1 MAHVTDLPSEEVVRA
16 LPRASSA
23 ALEALIDVHLGD
35 TFPALTMT
43 VVHRRNVI
51 LNQGWGWIDPET
63 RAYPVG
69 PDALF
74 DLASVSKLFTTLAFL
89 TLVSEGRAGLDDP
102 LVAVVPEFGASGPR
116 GLDGGQDPHSKA
128 LLPTP
133 PEAAGQTADPARV
146 TLRMLLTHTSGLAP
160 WRDVFRAAGP
170 PPSPPDEPD
179 PVPRAE
185 RWENALSA
193 LCGYPFV
200 GQPGEG
206 VVRYSDLGLMLLGEA
221 VARLDGSGDL
231 AIAVKRRVTDP
242 LALPS
247 LTYNPLQNGRA
258 RTTIAPTEDDP
269 AWRGRRCW
277 GEVHDENACG
287 VGGVAGHAGL
297 FGVARDLAAL
307 GQAWLE
313 GDRRLAIAPG
323 LRVEA
328 VREQAETDGT
338 RRGLGWMLKAA
349 EGSSIGERFH
359 PDSFGHF
366 GFTGTSLWIDPA
378 RELVVAALT
387 NRVYPGREHPGIEA
401 FRRGLHDLL
410 AEAVDGA

>member
-1 MAHVTDLPSEEVVRA
+1 MTHVTDLLGDQVLSA
-16 LPRASSA
+16 LSPAAAA
-23 ALEALIDVHLGD
+23 ALDALIAAHLGN
-35 TFPALTMT
+35 TFPALAIT
-43 VVHRRNVI
+43 VIYRGEVL
-51 LNQGWGWIDPET
+51 LNRGWGWIDPDA
-63 RAYPVG
+63 RRYAVG
-69 PDALF
+69 PAALF
-74 DLASVSKLFTTLAFL
+74 DLASVSKLFTATAFL
-89 TLVSEGRAGLDDP
+89 TLVSEGRAALDDP

-116 GLDGGQDPHSKA
+116 PLDGGQDPHSKA
-128 LLPTP
+128 QLPTS
-133 PEAAGQTADPARV
+133 PEAQGQTADPARV

-170 PPSPPDEPD
+170 PPSPPDEVD

-185 RWENALSA
+185 RWANALRA
-193 LCGYPFV
+193 LCAYPFV

-206 VVRYSDLGLMLLGEA
+206 VVRYSDLGLMLLGEV
-221 VARLDGSGDL
+221 VARLDGSSDL
-231 AIAVKRRVTDP
+231 AAAVESRVCRP
-242 LALPS
+242 LGLAS

-287 VGGVAGHAGL
+287 AGGVAGHAGL
-297 FGVARDLAAL
+297 FGVARDVAAL
-307 GQAWLE
+307 GQAWLA
-313 GDRRLAIAPG
+313 GDPRLAIAAD
-323 LRVEA
+323 LRAEA

-338 RRGLGWMLKAA
+338 RRGLGWMLKAR
-349 EGSSIGERFH
+349 EGSSIGERFY

-378 RELVVAALT
+378 RKLVVAALT
-387 NRVYPGREHPGIEA
+387 NRVYSGREHTGIED

>member
-1 MAHVTDLPSEEVVRA
+1 MTHVTDLPGDQVLSA
-16 LPRASSA
+16 LPPAAAA
-23 ALEALIDVHLGD
+23 ALDALIAAHLGD
-35 TFPALTMT
+35 TFPALAITAI
-43 VVHRRNVI
+43 HRGEVL
-51 LNQGWGWIDPET
+51 LNRGWGWIDPDT
-63 RAYPVG
+63 RRYAAG
-69 PDALF
+69 PAALF
-74 DLASVSKLFTTLAFL
+74 DLASVSKLFAATAFL
-89 TLVSEGRAGLDDP
+89 TLVSEGRAALDDP

-116 GLDGGQDPHSKA
+116 PLDGGQDPHSKA
-128 LLPTP
+128 QLPTP
-133 PEAAGQTADPARV
+133 PEAQGQTADPARV

-170 PPSPPDEPD
+170 PPSPPDEAD

-185 RWENALSA
+185 RWANALRA
-193 LCGYPFV
+193 LCAYPFV

-206 VVRYSDLGLMLLGEA
+206 VVRYSDLGLMLLGEV

-231 AIAVKRRVTDP
+231 AAAVESRVCRP
-242 LALPS
+242 LGLAS

-287 VGGVAGHAGL
+287 AGGVAGHAGL
-297 FGVARDLAAL
+297 FGVARDVAAL
-307 GQAWLE
+307 GQAWLA
-313 GDRRLAIAPG
+313 GDPRLAIAAD
-323 LRVEA
+323 LRAEA
-328 VREQAETDGT
+328 VREQAETDGM
-338 RRGLGWMLKAA
+338 RRGLGWMLKAR

-378 RELVVAALT
+378 RKLVVAALT
-387 NRVYPGREHPGIEA
+387 NRVYPAREHPGIED

>member
-1 MAHVTDLPSEEVVRA
+1 MTHVTDLPGDQVLSA
-16 LPRASSA
+16 LSPAAAA
-23 ALEALIDVHLGD
+23 ALDALIAAHLGN
-35 TFPALTMT
+35 TFPALAIT
-43 VVHRRNVI
+43 VIYQGDVI
-51 LNQGWGWIDPET
+51 LNRGWGWIDPDA
-63 RAYPVG
+63 RRYAVG
-69 PDALF
+69 PAALF
-74 DLASVSKLFTTLAFL
+74 DLASVSKLFTATAFL
-89 TLVSEGRAGLDDP
+89 TLVSEGRAALDDP
-102 LVAVVPEFGASGPR
+102 LVAVVPEFAASGPR
-116 GLDGGQDPHSKA
+116 PLDGGQDPHSKA
-128 LLPTP
+128 QLPTP
-133 PEAAGQTADPARV
+133 PEAQGQTADPARV

-170 PPSPPDEPD
+170 PPSPPDEVD

-185 RWENALSA
+185 RWANALRA
-193 LCGYPFV
+193 LCAYPFV

-206 VVRYSDLGLMLLGEA
+206 VVRYSDLGLMLLGEV

-231 AIAVKRRVTDP
+231 AAAVESRVCRP
-242 LALPS
+242 LGLAS
-247 LTYNPLQNGRA
+247 LTYNPLQNGRV
-258 RTTIAPTEDDP
+258 RTMIAPTEDDP

-297 FGVARDLAAL
+297 FGVARDAAAL

-313 GDRRLAIAPG
+313 GDSRLAIAAD

-338 RRGLGWMLKAA
+338 RRGLGWMLKAQ

-378 RELVVAALT
+378 RKLVVAALA
-387 NRVYPGREHPGIEA
+387 NRVYPGREHPGIED